1 MCRVHLSVSTITSQ
15 VVTKH
20 NSWGDSIHSM
30 KHPKTGCFCFNFMLV
45 SMRRPAIAEHG
56 RQLEV
61 RIWAVAT
68 DILKKAM
75 SRKISQKRCLWLHT
89 NKFISSHEAAH
100 DDRGGALCWG
110 QPNNLLCQVL
120 GDSANLEDV
129 KLLGVEEVG
138 GSHAWLSSIHLHSSV
153 L

>member
-1 MCRVHLSVSTITSQ
+1 
-15 VVTKH
+15 
-20 NSWGDSIHSM
+20 
-30 KHPKTGCFCFNFMLV
+30 MLV
-45 SMRRPAIAEHG
+45 GMRRPAIDEHG
-56 RQLEV
+56 QQLEV
-61 RIWAVAT
+61 CIWGVAT
-68 DILKKAM
+68 DTLKRAM
-75 SRKISQKRCLWLHT
+75 NRKNSPKHHLWLRT

-138 GSHAWLSSIHLHSSV
+138 GSHAWLSSKNLHSSV